1 MFSDLLQPQA
11 TPLANLLAGATPLR
25 VAVDTWDSTAH
36 GQLRSM
42 LSAFDDVLVCD
53 ADFADVTLAIGD
65 TARGS
70 APVLALVRD
79 EAEAARALSGGAQ
92 GIVLRTATP
101 SRIHA
106 ALHAVAEGLYVS
118 EMQIAVA
125 RESAPLIMLTAREND
140 VVRLLA
146 AGLTNKEIAHR
157 LGITENTVKFHVNGI
172 LGKLGVETRTEAVV
186 HAARLGIVTL

>member
-1 MFSDLLQPQA
+1 MFSHSVPQSA
-11 TPLANLLAGATPLR
+11 VLPNVLACAAPLR
-25 VAVDTWDSTAH
+25 VAVDTWDSAVNA
-36 GQLRSM
+36 QLMSM
-42 LSAFDDVLVCD
+42 LSAFDDILVCD
-53 ADFADVTLAIGD
+53 TDSADVTIAIGD
-65 TARGS
+65 AIRGS
-70 APVLALVRD
+70 GAVVALVRD
-79 EAEAARALSGGAQ
+79 EAEAARALSAGAN
-92 GIVLRTATP
+92 GTVLRSASP

-118 EMQIAVA
+118 EVQIAIA
-125 RESAPLIMLTAREND
+125 RESAAAGSLTAREND

-146 AGLTNKEIAHR
+146 AGLTNKEIAQR